1 MSKSAARFAFA
12 PAVKSAR
19 FAINEIRD
27 TRTAKGEEIHWHC
40 ADCGAHLPDSQIH
53 PIEATCDDCLIASNL
68 RPRYINFDCQT
79 VKATGRWTFE
89 D

>member
-12 PAVKSAR
+12 PAVKSSR

-27 TRTAKGEEIHWHC
+27 HKIAKGEEAHWFC
-40 ADCGAHLPDSQIH
+40 ADCGAYLPDSQIH
-53 PIEATCDDCLIASNL
+53 PIEAVCDDCLIVSNL
-68 RPRYINFDCQT
+68 RSGYIKFDCQA
-79 VKATGRWTFE
+79 VKQTGRWTFQ